1 MNDEATLEVAHEDYI
16 KALRVYEGIKH
27 PIKGKQKKLLDNFK
41 STINNDIKTYHK
53 CDCCSPKYYDDAWFT
68 DDGITMRIDAD
79 HPNDIV
85 DSDWAWDEVEE
96 ILA

>member
-1 MNDEATLEVAHEDYI
+1 MNDEAILEVAHDDYI
-16 KALRVYEGIKH
+16 KALREYEGTKH
-27 PIKGKQKKLLDNFK
+27 PIKGKQKKLLDKFQ
-41 STINNDIKTYHK
+41 STINNEIKTSHD

-79 HPNDIV
+79 HPNDII
-85 DSDWAWDEVEE
+85 DSDWTWEEVEK